1 MFPILH
7 LLTFKDKEDAQRTKW
22 LWNKSTHAEKQGHIS
37 KDTITVNFICQQNK
51 ISNCQKGD
59 SP

>member
-7 LLTFKDKEDAQRTKW
+7 LLTFQDKEDAQRTKW

-51 ISNCQKGD
+51 I
-59 SP
+59 

>member
-7 LLTFKDKEDAQRTKW
+7 LLTFQDKKDAQRTKW
-22 LWNKSTHAEKQGHIS
+22 LWNKSTHAEKQGRIS

-51 ISNCQKGD
+51 I
-59 SP
+59 